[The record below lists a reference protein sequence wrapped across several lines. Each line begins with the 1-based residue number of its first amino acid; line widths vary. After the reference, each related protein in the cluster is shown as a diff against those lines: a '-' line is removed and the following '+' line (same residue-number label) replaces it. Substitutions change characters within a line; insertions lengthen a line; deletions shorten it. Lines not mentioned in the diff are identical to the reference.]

1 LTAIEPAMIPV
12 TIVTGFLGA
21 GKTTLLNRLL
31 RDPAL
36 ADALAVVNEWGEI
49 GLDHE
54 LIERFEGDVVLLA
67 SGCLCCSLR
76 GDLID
81 ALDDLL
87 ARRDSGQLRAF
98 SRVIIETTG
107 LADPAPMLHAL
118 AADPGLAERLS
129 PGGVI
134 ALVDAINGEATL
146 ANHAVARRQVALADR
161 LVVSKSDLVRGG
173 DHLGALRVALR
184 RLNPEAGLFDAAAGE
199 FSVEDFLLA
208 GSAEQD
214 DGADNLDAWATS
226 GRFAAE
232 AADHNSIRTHS
243 LRWNAPVEWRAAA
256 QFIDLLSARF
266 GARLLRVK
274 GLIALADDPAK
285 PLLIQGAQ
293 HVFHPPRRLPAWPS
307 ADRGTRIVFIGENIA
322 PAEIERFWAA
332 IVGQPSVDQPDRAA
346 LLDNPLSPSRGGLLA

>member
-1 LTAIEPAMIPV
+1 MIPV

-36 ADALAVVNEWGEI
+36 AEALVVVNEWGEI

-87 ARRDSGQLRAF
+87 ARRDAGHLRAF
-98 SRVIIETTG
+98 TRIIIETTG

-118 AADPGLAERLS
+118 AADPALAERLS
-129 PGGVI
+129 LAGVI
-134 ALVDAINGEATL
+134 TLVDAINGEATL
-146 ANHAVARRQVALADR
+146 ANHPEARRQVALADR
-161 LVVSKSDLVRGG
+161 LIISKSDLVENA
-173 DHLGALRVALR
+173 DHLSALRAALR
-184 RLNPEAGLFDAAAGE
+184 RLNPEAPFEAAAGE
-199 FSVEDFLLA
+199 FSVEDFLADA
-208 GSAEQD
+208 GDQNGRVTNM
-214 DGADNLDAWATS
+214 DGRATS

-232 AADHNSIRTHS
+232 AADHESIRTHS
-243 LRWNAPVEWRAAA
+243 LRWEKPVEWRAAA

-266 GARLLRVK
+266 GVRLLRIK
-274 GLIALADDPAK
+274 GLIALADDPSK

-293 HVFHPPRRLPAWPS
+293 HVFHPPRRLPGWPS
-307 ADRGTRIVFIGENIA
+307 ADRQTRIVFIGEDIV
-322 PAEIERFWAA
+322 PAEIEKFWAA

-346 LLDNPLSPSRGGLLA
+346 LFDNPLLPPRGGLLV